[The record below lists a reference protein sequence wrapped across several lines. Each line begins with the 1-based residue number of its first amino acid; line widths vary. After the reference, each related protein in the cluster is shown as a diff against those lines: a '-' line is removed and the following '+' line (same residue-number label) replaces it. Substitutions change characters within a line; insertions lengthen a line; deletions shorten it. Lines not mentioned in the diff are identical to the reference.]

1 MNRTLDEFIKG
12 DIKIS
17 KENSLNNK
25 PRKKRLKSTKL
36 DQFLPN
42 EHIDYF
48 KALRIGSK
56 RIQRMKIIEISAKK
70 EES

>member
-12 DIKIS
+12 DTKIS

-25 PRKKRLKSTKL
+25 TRKKRLKSTKL

-56 RIQRMKIIEISAKK
+56 RIQRMKIIEVSTKK